1 MRATLCLLVVID
13 NFDIYRPGRAIGP
26 LKADSPLVVDAD
38 AVLAL
43 PIAQGFFQKAVEEA
57 ARKRDLD

>member
-1 MRATLCLLVVID
+1 VVIG
-13 NFDIYRPGRAIGP
+13 NLDIDWTGCAIGP